1 MVQFYLFQKSL
12 QKCNNYFFGYRKWFR
27 SAYTKVS
34 ILLSYFPHASIV
46 ALTAT
51 ATLNT
56 QKEIMEC
63 LGMSQPAIIRVNP
76 DRPNIYFASF
86 SRPSRGD
93 DKLLEILQPLALEFQ
108 TRRHNFPLTLI
119 YGNLE
124 TISECYLY
132 FSQTLGAGQYDP
144 PGATALAK
152 NRLFKQ
158 FHAQYPEHE
167 RKRIVSELAYE
178 ESKLK
183 LLFVTVSFG
192 IGIDIKNIW
201 RVIHIGVPY
210 TMEEYFQEAGRCG
223 RDGIQSQ
230 ALIYFNSYDIS
241 TAKEQ
246 MSDTMRKFVLDPKCK
261 RKMILTYFGHEMPKR
276 DLPDHT
282 CCDYHQRHCQ
292 CDDCVGAR
300 SVEDIED
307 GTKSETNAQNTYS
320 SPCSKNVLTCA
331 KKEALRDALVNYRL
345 SLHGSGPSCVGGVSL
360 ATGFSMELVEMIVN
374 SAEELKSLKEIK
386 EKLPIF
392 SEEHAKCILAILFEL
407 NRGDN

>member
-1 MVQFYLFQKSL
+1 
-12 QKCNNYFFGYRKWFR
+12 
-27 SAYTKVS
+27 
-34 ILLSYFPHASIV
+34 
-46 ALTAT
+46 
-51 ATLNT
+51 
-56 QKEIMEC
+56 
-63 LGMSQPAIIRVNP
+63 MSQPAIIRVNP

-93 DKLLEILQPLALEFQ
+93 DKLLEILQPLAQELKTKRQ
-108 TRRHNFPLTLI
+108 DFPLTLI

-132 FSQTLGAGQYDP
+132 FSQTLGTDQYDP
-144 PGATALAK
+144 PGANVLAK
-152 NRLFKQ
+152 NRLFTQ

-167 RKRIVSELAYE
+167 RKRIVSELVNE

-192 IGIDIKNIW
+192 IGIDIKNIR

-223 RDGIQSQ
+223 RDGLQSQ

-241 TAKEQ
+241 TAKKQ
-246 MSDTMRKFVLDPKCK
+246 MSDSMRKFVLDPKCK
-261 RKMILTYFGHEMPKR
+261 REMILTYFGHEMPKR

-282 CCDYHQRHCQ
+282 CCDFHQRHCQ
-292 CDDCVGAR
+292 CDDCVCT
-300 SVEDIED
+300 SIKDIED
-307 GTKSETNAQNTYS
+307 ATKSETNVKNTYS
-320 SPCSKNVLTCA
+320 SPHSQNVLTGA
-331 KKEALRDALVNYRL
+331 KKEAMQDALVNYRL

-360 ATGFSMELVEMIVN
+360 ATGFSMELVDMIVH
-374 SAEELKSLKEIK
+374 SAGELTSLKEIK

-392 SEEHAKCILAILFEL
+392 SEEHAKNILAILFEL
-407 NRGDN
+407 NRSDN